1 MSGSSVLTCQRSRP
15 PAPRSIALSVP
26 HDSSVFWVLAYCS
39 TVPSGLRIAKY
50 LPVYF
55 TLLGIAGLEIFLA
68 YRDLSM
74 TTRVVVLLIMA
85 VFGAGLAL
93 MYFMHLAQERPSL
106 FLSLIPA
113 TIFVLIMMNAIWTD
127 SSRLLH
133 LKPFAH

>member
-1 MSGSSVLTCQRSRP
+1 MTNPASITAPSTSGNV
-15 PAPRSIALSVP
+15 
-26 HDSSVFWVLAYCS
+26 
-39 TVPSGLRIAKY
+39 IAKY

-55 TLLGIAGLEIFLA
+55 TLLAIAGLEIVLA
-68 YRDLSM
+68 YRDVSM
-74 TTRVVVLLIMA
+74 TTRLVVLLIMA
-85 VFGAGLAL
+85 IFGAGLAL
-93 MYFMHLAQERPSL
+93 RYFMHLAQERPSL

>member
-1 MSGSSVLTCQRSRP
+1 MTGQASVTASSTSGNV
-15 PAPRSIALSVP
+15 
-26 HDSSVFWVLAYCS
+26 
-39 TVPSGLRIAKY
+39 IAKY

-55 TLLGIAGLEIFLA
+55 TLLAIAGLEIFIA
-68 YRDLSM
+68 YRDISM
-74 TTRVVVLLIMA
+74 TTRLVVLLIMA
-85 VFGAGLAL
+85 VLGAGLAL

-113 TIFVLIMMNAIWTD
+113 TIFVLFMMNAIWTD

>member
-1 MSGSSVLTCQRSRP
+1 MSDQASIT
-15 PAPRSIALSVP
+15 AP
-26 HDSSVFWVLAYCS
+26 S
-39 TVPSGLRIAKY
+39 TSGNVIAKY

-55 TLLGIAGLEIFLA
+55 TLLAIAGLEIFLA
-68 YRDLSM
+68 YRDLPM
-74 TTRVVVLLIMA
+74 TTRLVVLLIMA

>member
-1 MSGSSVLTCQRSRP
+1 MTDQASITAPSTSGNV
-15 PAPRSIALSVP
+15 
-26 HDSSVFWVLAYCS
+26 
-39 TVPSGLRIAKY
+39 IAKY

-55 TLLGIAGLEIFLA
+55 TLLAIAGLEILLA
-68 YRDLSM
+68 YRDFSM
-74 TTRVVVLLIMA
+74 TTRLVVLLFMA
-85 VFGAGLAL
+85 VCGAGLAL

>member
-1 MSGSSVLTCQRSRP
+1 
-15 PAPRSIALSVP
+15 
-26 HDSSVFWVLAYCS
+26 
-39 TVPSGLRIAKY
+39 

-55 TLLGIAGLEIFLA
+55 TLLAIAGLEIFLA
-68 YRDLSM
+68 YRDFSM
-74 TTRVVVLLIMA
+74 TTRFVVLLFMA
-85 VFGAGLAL
+85 VCGAGLAL
-93 MYFMHLAQERPSL
+93 MYFMHLAEERPSL

>member
-1 MSGSSVLTCQRSRP
+1 MTTNQASVTAPSTSGNV
-15 PAPRSIALSVP
+15 
-26 HDSSVFWVLAYCS
+26 
-39 TVPSGLRIAKY
+39 IAKY

-55 TLLGIAGLEIFLA
+55 TLLAIAGLEIFLA

-74 TTRVVVLLIMA
+74 TTRLVVLLIMA

-113 TIFVLIMMNAIWTD
+113 TIFVLFMMNAIWTD